1 MGKTLPEKNNAMLA
15 KLMKCISTFLWP
27 TPNDQIKPPPNQF
40 QLRSFLIGLLIS
52 FLFRINLRNTC
63 FTYLVYL
70 TTIKSH

>member
-15 KLMKCISTFLWP
+15 KFMKYISTFLWP

-52 FLFRINLRNTC
+52 FLFRINLINTC